1 MKLSESFIL
10 SLQNIRSGKMRAFLT
25 MLGIIIG
32 ISAVMV
38 IIGLGNGMEQYM
50 TDMFHSIGTN
60 TLNVT
65 ITGRGTSRELS
76 VEDMYE
82 IVEDN
87 PAFLSD
93 LTPTVTMRGTVK
105 VGTETLDS
113 TTATGVGESYFRIK
127 DYDLAKG
134 RGLRYVDMANRTR
147 VCVVGSYIDD
157 VWYGGEATG
166 KTIRIG
172 GDMFT
177 IVGVLA
183 AEEDDPD
190 EGGIDDAVYLPY
202 STAARISGSAT
213 ISSYIVMVVSEDV
226 ADAAQDVLENALYQ
240 KLRSDNAYMVISM
253 AQILD
258 MMTEMI
264 NVMITILA
272 VIAGISL
279 VVGGVGI
286 MNIMLVSVSERT
298 REIGI
303 RKALGAKQRY
313 ILTQFVIEAAVIS
326 AIGGMIGIIFGYAL
340 SSVATVLITNILQV
354 DMAVTPTVFSILLA
368 FGASAAIGIVFG
380 YLPARK
386 AAVLNPIDALR
397 YD

>member
-1 MKLSESFIL
+1 MKLSESFVL
-10 SLQNIRSGKMRAFLT
+10 ALQNIRSGKMRAFLT

-38 IIGLGNGMEQYM
+38 IIGLGNGMERYM
-50 TDMFHSIGTN
+50 TDMFQSIGTN

-65 ITGRGTSRELS
+65 ITGQGTSRELS
-76 VEDMYE
+76 VDDMYE
-82 IVEDN
+82 IVAEN
-87 PAFLSD
+87 PDFFSD
-93 LTPTVTMRGTVK
+93 VTPSVTMRGAVK
-105 VGTETLDS
+105 IGTETLDS
-113 TTATGVGESYFRIK
+113 TTTTGVGESYFNIK

-134 RGLRYVDMANRTR
+134 RSLRYVDMVNRTR

-157 VWYGGEATG
+157 IWYHGEAVG
-166 KTIRIG
+166 QTIRIG

-183 AEEDDPD
+183 PEEDDPD

-202 STAARISGSAT
+202 STAARISGMGT
-213 ISSYIVMVVSEDV
+213 VSSYIVTVVSEDV
-226 ADAAQDVLENALYQ
+226 ADLAVDVLENALYQ
-240 KLRSDNAYMVISM
+240 KLRSDDAYMVISM
-253 AQILD
+253 SQILD
-258 MMTEMI
+258 MMNDLI
-264 NVMITILA
+264 DVMITILA

-303 RKALGAKQRY
+303 RKALGAKERY

-326 AIGGMIGIIFGYAL
+326 AIGGTIGIACGYL
-340 SSVATVLITNILQV
+340 FSSVATTIITAAMEV
-354 DMAVTPTVFSILLA
+354 EMVVTPTLFSIMLA
-368 FGASAAIGIVFG
+368 FGASAAIGIIFG

>member
-1 MKLSESFIL
+1 MKLSESFVL
-10 SLQNIRSGKMRAFLT
+10 ALQNIRSGKMRAFLT

-38 IIGLGNGMEQYM
+38 IIGLGNGMEKYM
-50 TDMFHSIGTN
+50 TDMFQSIGTN

-65 ITGRGTSRELS
+65 ITGQGTSRELS

-87 PAFLSD
+87 PGFFSD
-93 LTPTVTMRGTVK
+93 VTPTVTMRGTIK
-105 VGTETLDS
+105 IGTETLDS
-113 TTATGVGESYFRIK
+113 TTATGVGESYFEIK

-147 VCVVGSYIDD
+147 VCVVGSYIDN
-157 VWYGGEATG
+157 VWYHGEAVG
-166 KTIRIG
+166 QTIRIG
-172 GDMFT
+172 GDVFT

-190 EGGIDDAVYLPY
+190 EGGTDDAVYIPY
-202 STAARISGSAT
+202 STAARISGMGT
-213 ISSYIVMVVSEDV
+213 ISSYIVTVVSEDV
-226 ADAAQDVLENALYQ
+226 ADLALDVLENALYQ
-240 KLRSDNAYMVISM
+240 KLRSDDAYMVISM
-253 AQILD
+253 SQILD
-258 MMTEMI
+258 MMNDMI
-264 NVMITILA
+264 SVMITILA

-303 RKALGAKQRY
+303 RKALGAKERY

-326 AIGGMIGIIFGYAL
+326 AIGGIIGIACGYL
-340 SSVATVLITNILQV
+340 FSSVATTIITAAMEV
-354 DMAVTPTVFSILLA
+354 EMVVTPTLFSISLA
-368 FGASAAIGIVFG
+368 FGASAAIGIIFG

>member
-1 MKLSESFIL
+1 MKLSESFVL
-10 SLQNIRSGKMRAFLT
+10 ALQNIRSGKIRAFLT

-32 ISAVMV
+32 IAAVMV
-38 IIGLGNGMEQYM
+38 IIGMGNGMENYM

-87 PAFLSD
+87 PDFFSD
-93 LTPTVTMRGTVK
+93 LSPTVTMGGTVK
-105 VGTETLDS
+105 VGAETLDS
-113 TTATGVGESYFRIK
+113 TTTTGVGENYFQIK

-134 RGLRYVDMANRTR
+134 RGLRYVDMVNRTR

-157 VWYGGEATG
+157 VWYQGDAVGQ
-166 KTIRIG
+166 TIRVG

-183 AEEDDPD
+183 PEEDNPD
-190 EGGIDDAVYLPY
+190 EGGTDDAVYLPY
-202 STAARISGSAT
+202 STAARISNMGT
-213 ISSYIVMVVSEDV
+213 ISSYIVTVVSEDI
-226 ADAAQDVLENALYQ
+226 ADLALDVLENALYQ
-240 KLRSDNAYMVISM
+240 KLRSENAYMVISM
-253 AQILD
+253 SQILD
-258 MMTEMI
+258 MMNDMI
-264 NVMITILA
+264 SVMVTILA

-303 RKALGAKQRY
+303 RKALGAKERY

-326 AIGGMIGIIFGYAL
+326 AIGGIIGIVFGYIFSSIATAL
-340 SSVATVLITNILQV
+340 ISAIMEVEMV
-354 DMAVTPTVFSILLA
+354 VTPTLFSIALA
-368 FGASAAIGIVFG
+368 FGASAAIGIIFG

>member
-1 MKLSESFIL
+1 MKLTESFIL
-10 SLQNIRSGKMRAFLT
+10 ALQNIRSGKMRAFLT

-32 ISAVMV
+32 IAAVMV
-38 IIGLGNGMEQYM
+38 IIGLGNGMENYM
-50 TDMFHSIGTN
+50 TDMFHSIGSN
-60 TLNVT
+60 TLNVS
-65 ITGRGTSRELS
+65 ITGRGTTRELA
-76 VEDMYE
+76 VEDME
-82 IVEDN
+82 QIVEDN
-87 PAFLSD
+87 PEFFSLV
-93 LTPTVTMRGTVK
+93 TPTVTMRGTVK
-105 VGTETLDS
+105 VGTEALDS
-113 TTATGVGESYFRIK
+113 TTATGVGEQYFEIK

-134 RGLRYVDMANRTR
+134 RSLRYVDMANRTR

-157 VWYGGEATG
+157 VWYQGQAVGQ
-166 KTIRIG
+166 TIRIG

-183 AEEDDPD
+183 AEEDNPD

-202 STAARISGSAT
+202 STAARISNMGT
-213 ISSYIVMVVSEDV
+213 ITSYIVTVVSEDV
-226 ADAAQDVLENALYQ
+226 ADLALDVLENALYQ
-240 KLRSDNAYMVISM
+240 KLRSDDAYMVISM
-253 AQILD
+253 SQILD
-258 MMTEMI
+258 MMTDMI

-303 RKALGAKQRY
+303 RKALGAKERY

-326 AIGGMIGIIFGYAL
+326 AIGGVIGIACGYL
-340 SSVATVLITNILQV
+340 FSSIATAIITAALQV
-354 DMAVTPTVFSILLA
+354 VMVVTPTLFSIALA
-368 FGASAAIGIVFG
+368 FGASAAIGIIFG
-380 YLPARK
+380 FLPARK

>member
-10 SLQNIRSGKMRAFLT
+10 SLQNIRTGKMRAFLT

-32 ISAVMV
+32 IAAVMV
-38 IIGLGNGMEQYM
+38 IIGLGNGMENYM
-50 TDMFHSIGTN
+50 TDMFQSIGSN
-60 TLNVT
+60 TLNVS
-65 ITGRGTSRELS
+65 ITGRGTTRELA
-76 VEDMYE
+76 VEDME
-82 IVEDN
+82 QIVEDN
-87 PAFLSD
+87 PEFFSLV
-93 LTPTVTMRGTVK
+93 TPTVTMRGTVK
-105 VGTETLDS
+105 VGTEALDS
-113 TTATGVGESYFRIK
+113 TAATGVGEHYFDIK

-134 RGLRYVDMANRTR
+134 RSLRYVDMANRTR

-157 VWYGGEATG
+157 VWYQGQAVGQ
-166 KTIRIG
+166 TIRIG

-202 STAARISGSAT
+202 STAARISNMGT
-213 ISSYIVMVVSEDV
+213 ITSYIVTVVSEDV
-226 ADAAQDVLENALYQ
+226 ADLALDVLENALYQ
-240 KLRSDNAYMVISM
+240 KLRSDDAYMVISM
-253 AQILD
+253 SQILD
-258 MMTEMI
+258 MMTDMI

-303 RKALGAKQRY
+303 RKALGAKERY

-326 AIGGMIGIIFGYAL
+326 AIGGVIGIACGYL
-340 SSVATVLITNILQV
+340 FSSIATAIITAALQV
-354 DMAVTPTVFSILLA
+354 EMVVTPTLFSIALA

-380 YLPARK
+380 FLPARK

>member
-38 IIGLGNGMEQYM
+38 IIGLGNGMETYM
-50 TDMFHSIGTN
+50 TNMFQTIGTN
-60 TLNVT
+60 TLNVS
-65 ITGRGTSRELS
+65 ITGQGTSRELA

-82 IVEDN
+82 IVEEN
-87 PAFLSD
+87 PTFFAD
-93 LTPTVTMRGTVK
+93 LTPTVTMRSTVK
-105 VGTETLDS
+105 VGSEALDA
-113 TTATGVGESYFRIK
+113 TAVTGIGEDYFRIK

-134 RGLRYVDMANRTR
+134 RNLRYVDMANRTR

-157 VWYGGEATG
+157 IWYHGSSLGQS
-166 KTIRIG
+166 IRIG
-172 GDMFT
+172 GDVFT

-183 AEEDDPD
+183 PEEDDPD
-190 EGGIDDAVYLPY
+190 EGGTDDAVYLPY
-202 STAARISGSAT
+202 STAARLSGTGT
-213 ISSYIVMVVSEDV
+213 INSYIVTVVSEDI
-226 ADAAQDVLENALYQ
+226 ADLALDVLENALYQ
-240 KLRSDNAYMVISM
+240 KLRSDDAYMVISM
-253 AQILD
+253 SQILD

-264 NVMITILA
+264 DVMITILA

-303 RKALGAKQRY
+303 RKALGAKERY

-326 AIGGMIGIIFGYAL
+326 AIGGMIGIACGYGF
-340 SSVATVLITNILQV
+340 SSLATAIISAAMQV
-354 DMAVTPTVFSILLA
+354 DMPVTPTMFSILLA